1 VAVLDDG
8 IECMTLSL
16 NYRQMRWVLAVWI
29 TLSTILNLLDR
40 QTLSVL
46 APVLHDKLHLSTHD
60 YANVVTAFL
69 ISYTAM
75 YTLGGRFVDRIGE
88 RAGMAACMLW
98 WSVCTMLTALA
109 QGFWSL
115 ALIRFCL
122 GIGEPG
128 NYPAALRACIRWF
141 PKHERGLPIALFSS
155 GSAIG
160 NILAPPL
167 IAGIALI
174 FGWRSAFL
182 LPGSLGIIWVLLWLL
197 LYQSPQSYPHIR
209 TDDLLELQKA
219 EAEMLSA
226 SNDEPWFSLL
236 ANRTIC
242 GLTLARL
249 ITDPVWYFYIFW
261 TPDYLKQARGFSLSE
276 IGVYAWIPFV
286 AGALGG
292 IAGGHGS
299 DLLIRRGWS
308 PLSARK
314 LVLYLSAAMAPLGIL
329 TSHVRSAACAI
340 ALIAL
345 MAFVAYCWF
354 INTAALVSDLF
365 SGYVAGSILGFMGTA
380 GSAGGIVFSLL
391 IGYLLSHY
399 SYGPVFLLA
408 GSLHVLGAWVLHF
421 LVRSNESKGFTFM
434 RAIYGVTTR

>member
-1 VAVLDDG
+1 
-8 IECMTLSL
+8 MTLGL

-29 TLSTILNLLDR
+29 TLSTILNLVDR

-46 APVLHDKLHLSTHD
+46 APVLREKLHLTTQD

-69 ISYTAM
+69 ISYTIM
-75 YTLGGRFVDRIGE
+75 YTLGGRFVDRVGE

-98 WSVCTMLTALA
+98 WSICTMLTALA

-115 ALIRFCL
+115 AIIRFGL

-155 GSAIG
+155 GGAIG

-167 IAGIALI
+167 IAGITFI
-174 FGWRSAFL
+174 FGWRTAFL
-182 LPGSLGIIWVLLWLL
+182 LPGSLGIVWVLLWLL
-197 LYQSPQSYPHIR
+197 LYQSPQSYPHIG
-209 TDDLLELQKA
+209 TDDLLELKNA
-219 EAEMLSA
+219 ETEMPQA
-226 SNDEPWFSLL
+226 SHDQPWFSLL
-236 ANRTIC
+236 ADRNIC

-249 ITDPVWYFYIFW
+249 VTDPVWYFYIFW
-261 TPDYLKQARGFSLSE
+261 TPDYLKRARGFTLYE
-276 IGVYAWIPFV
+276 IGMYAWIPFI

-292 IAGGHGS
+292 MAGGHSS
-299 DLLIRRGWS
+299 DLLIRQGWS

-329 TSHVRSAACAI
+329 TSHVSSAASAI
-340 ALIAL
+340 ALIAV

-365 SGYVAGSILGFMGTA
+365 GNYAAGSILGFMGTA
-380 GSAGGIVFSLL
+380 GSAGGAVFSLL
-391 IGYLLSHY
+391 IGYLLAHY

-408 GSLHVLGAWVLHF
+408 GSLHVLGAVILHF
-421 LVRSNESKGFTFM
+421 LVRTNESKRSTFA
-434 RAIYGVTTR
+434 RATYGVTTG